1 MQPISF
7 LLLLTGFGLTACDAP
22 SKIQDPISAPP
33 VAEQVPSWIG
43 AGDQQRLDEYYW
55 IRDDERSDP
64 KVLALLAAENAYG
77 QQLMAH
83 TERLQT
89 TLFQEITNRLPKKDA
104 TVPIA
109 LGGYQYYRVFEPGL
123 EHPIYKRFQ
132 NDNPDTSEVVL
143 DVNQLAQSF
152 DYFAVGNW
160 VVNPAQDLIA
170 YAEDTLSRR
179 IYTLRIKAVGSDIS
193 QPDVITGAAPSMAW
207 SQDGQSLFYIKKHPQ
222 TLLEHEVYRHQLG
235 TDQSQDQ
242 LVYRETDPTFS
253 LWLEESRSKAFIFIR
268 ASSTESTE
276 ILIIPRKTPLAAPYP
291 LLARTDQHEY
301 RARHLK
307 DHFYLLT
314 NDEAPNYRLMRVEA
328 KHAGDQSAWEPVIT
342 PDPGTFIEDFE
353 VFDTFIVTK
362 EIESGIA
369 RLRIYDQSG
378 QPTRDIPIQDIPAT
392 LNLSANPDATST
404 VIRYELSSLKT
415 PDSTLAFNTET
426 GDTQLLKQAQVDG
439 SFNPD
444 HYTTEY
450 HTFSASDG
458 AEVPISLVYNHTLK
472 RQPRPAYLYAY
483 GSYGYSTEPYFRSS
497 SLPST
502 SGI

>member
-291 LLARTDQHEY
+291 LLARTDQH
-301 RARHLK
+301 
-307 DHFYLLT
+307 
-314 NDEAPNYRLMRVEA
+314 
-328 KHAGDQSAWEPVIT
+328 
-342 PDPGTFIEDFE
+342 
-353 VFDTFIVTK
+353 
-362 EIESGIA
+362 
-369 RLRIYDQSG
+369 
-378 QPTRDIPIQDIPAT
+378 
-392 LNLSANPDATST
+392 
-404 VIRYELSSLKT
+404 
-415 PDSTLAFNTET
+415 
-426 GDTQLLKQAQVDG
+426 
-439 SFNPD
+439 
-444 HYTTEY
+444 
-450 HTFSASDG
+450 
-458 AEVPISLVYNHTLK
+458 
-472 RQPRPAYLYAY
+472 
-483 GSYGYSTEPYFRSS
+483 
-497 SLPST
+497 
-502 SGI
+502 